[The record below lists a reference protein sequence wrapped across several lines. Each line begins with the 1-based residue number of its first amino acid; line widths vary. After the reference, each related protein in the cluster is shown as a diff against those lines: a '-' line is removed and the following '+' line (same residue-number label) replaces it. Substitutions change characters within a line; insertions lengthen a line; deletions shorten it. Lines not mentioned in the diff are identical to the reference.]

1 MSDQNKCPNCG
12 IDENALKKTIM
23 DAMMISFT
31 ASMNDLRQEMNEMRR
46 QHSAEINEMRRQH
59 SAEIN
64 EMRREH
70 SSEINEMRREHSAEI
85 QELISDNFS
94 NFAQSQEKLEESKR
108 THASELQAMR
118 FAADSTTRVLRQDLE
133 NSNEVLRT
141 ANSDLTV
148 QVENLTVQVTNLT
161 VLVTALQTENASLRM
176 AINRRGGIGA

>member
-1 MSDQNKCPNCG
+1 MSDQNKCPTCG

-70 SSEINEMRREHSAEI
+70 SAEINEMRREHSAEI

-133 NSNEVLRT
+133 VLRT

>member
-1 MSDQNKCPNCG
+1 MSDNSQIGKMIDQNKCPNCG

-46 QHSAEINEMRRQH
+46 QHSAEINEMRR
-59 SAEIN
+59 
-64 EMRREH
+64 EH
-70 SSEINEMRREHSAEI
+70 AAEI
-85 QELISDNFS
+85 QELISDNFR

-118 FAADSTTRVLRQDLE
+118 YAADSTTRVLRQDLE

-141 ANSDLTV
+141 ANSELTV
-148 QVENLTVQVTNLT
+148 QVQVTNLT